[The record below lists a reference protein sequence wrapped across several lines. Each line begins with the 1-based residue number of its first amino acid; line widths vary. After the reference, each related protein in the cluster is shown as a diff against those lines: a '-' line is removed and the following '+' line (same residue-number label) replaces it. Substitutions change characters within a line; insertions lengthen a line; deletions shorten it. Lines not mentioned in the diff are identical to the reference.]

1 MSKVMQNLVFF
12 LEPSE
17 AAWKT
22 SMKAGNM
29 WLNRF
34 LIDEDAAFDLSGVN
48 YIESSFTQGQEM
60 KGKELS
66 YFHIYT
72 YTICCSWPM
81 NHGRLIIR
89 FRTP

>member
-34 LIDEDAAFDLSGVN
+34 LIDEDAAFELSGVN
-48 YIESSFTQGQEM
+48 YLEKAS
-60 KGKELS
+60 GKELS
-66 YFHIYT
+66 YFYFYT
-72 YTICCSWPM
+72 YTIC
-81 NHGRLIIR
+81 NILYVVHERFIIR
-89 FRTP
+89 FKRKP